1 MSLIENY
8 SRFIRAPLMACL
20 LVVLLPGAGNAAS
33 TDIAG
38 EPLITMPDV
47 KAKPNLM
54 FILDSSGSMDDETMP
69 DQQGT
74 DSGRY
79 GFSAAQCNGLAYNP
93 NTVYLPPVDSTGTAY
108 SNATFSAAW
117 DNGFDQS
124 GNTTNLATTGS
135 RVAQVGT
142 SSAVTVAIGSK
153 TFTIN
158 SSDVNLTNGTFS
170 VGQALVLTGSSGR
183 SMSGTVT
190 AWTRISNSSGTLT
203 VNVGATTGSG
213 STSTWSIYRG
223 ARYYSYTGSQ
233 PARSWSFNSSGSVI
247 QNTFYNECRSDIGS
261 TPGSNVFT
269 PVYVTAASSDA
280 TNYANWYSY
289 YRKRMLLMQT
299 AVGRAF
305 SGLDSSYRIGF
316 TTIRDTGITDGTNNF
331 RDIKTF
337 DTTQKARFYSSLYS
351 ETPDDYTPLRASLAK
366 VGRYYAKK
374 ISGQTYDPVEYA
386 CQRNYTI
393 LSTDGY
399 WNNNIED
406 NGYVPKDLAGNAVG
420 NQDWDE
426 VRPMYDGATT
436 ITTQSRNT
444 YLVVRGT
451 GGRNTTGNGCK
462 WYPAGGSGRNAYP
475 ALYQYKVT
483 TSAQTCTSNC
493 GIGSNWS
500 TNSSSDSCVLGTA
513 VVVNG
518 QTASQLENQTVSG
531 PVTSTTT
538 TSGGSSDSLADVAE
552 YYYKTDLRDTSRNNC
567 TSSTSGSSQNVC
579 SNIVPT
585 SGRDTAT
592 HQHMTTFT
600 IGLGVSGTLAYDK
613 NYLTQASGAYV
624 DISNGP
630 TNWPVVPAGNYDNN
644 SDARKIDDMWHAA
657 VNGRG
662 QYYSALN
669 AAELKDAITG
679 VINQIQAETG
689 AASAAVTNRLELVS
703 GGGNYAY
710 QASYTTAN
718 WVGDLQ
724 AYTVNSSTG
733 ELGVTPA
740 WSAQALLDSA
750 TPSARNIY
758 FSNSGTLAAF
768 TYANLGSASGLV
780 DTLCSKS
787 VVASQCSGLTPAQ
800 LTLANTG
807 SNLVAFLRGDR
818 SYEATNSTNP
828 LYRTR
833 QHILGDIINSSPVYV
848 GAPLFS
854 YTDTGYADFKTTQA
868 SRTPV
873 VYVGAND
880 GMLHAFNAAT
890 GSELWAFIPTAVLP
904 NLYKLADSSY
914 ASRHTYFVDGAPV
927 VGDVYDSATSSW
939 KTILIGGLNAGGK
952 AYYAL
957 DITNPTSPVL
967 LWEFSDNNLGL
978 TYGNPMIVKRNN
990 GTWVV
995 VFASGYN
1002 NTAGDGQGHLYVL
1015 NAITGAKQKTIS
1027 GTTDLD
1033 VATATGVGSSTDPSG
1048 LAKINAWIADAT
1060 DNKAL
1065 RFYGG
1070 DLKGNLWRFDID
1082 DLVAPN
1088 HSALRLAQFQTS
1100 AGDPQAITIQPRL
1113 KQVSG
1118 QTVVIVGTGQ
1128 YLGTTDIADIKTQ
1141 GVAAIKDPLTNA
1153 GWGVVRNNSAVK
1165 VSTVTLTDP
1174 DPTNPTATNLD
1185 DDAVITAS
1193 NPVVSWSTEGGWRF
1207 DLPISKERVVAPI
1220 AIAGN
1225 KMLFGSAIPSGDACT
1240 TGGAS
1245 RFYVCDIPTGGC
1257 TGELFSDSSL
1267 IVGMTVLTTDS
1278 GSQVVLIRDSTGR
1291 TIIKPL
1297 NPGGSGGPGTAHRTS
1312 WRELVD

>member
-1 MSLIENY
+1 V
-8 SRFIRAPLMACL
+8 AGL
-20 LVVLLPGAGNAAS
+20 LVALLPGISSAAS

-79 GFSAAQCNGLAYNP
+79 GYAAAQCNGLAYNP
-93 NTVYLPPVDSTGTAY
+93 NTVYLPPLDSTGTAF

-117 DNGFDQS
+117 DNGFNQA
-124 GNTTNLATTGS
+124 GGTTNLATTGS
-135 RVAQVGT
+135 RVAQVVTT
-142 SSAVTVAIGSK
+142 SSVTVATGSR

-158 SSDVNLTNGTFS
+158 SSDVSLTSGMFS
-170 VGQALVLTGSSGR
+170 VGQAIVLVSEYNPDR

-190 AWTRISNSSGTLT
+190 AWSRTSNSAGTLT
-203 VNVGATTGSG
+203 VNVQVITGSG
-213 STSTWSIYRG
+213 SNQTWNISLG
-223 ARYYSYTGSQ
+223 ARYFSYTGSQ

-247 QNTFYNECRSDIGS
+247 QNTFYDECRSSIGS

-269 PVYVTAASSDA
+269 PVYVTALSADA

-289 YRKRMLLMQT
+289 YRKRILLMQT
-299 AVGRAF
+299 SVGRAF

-337 DTTQKARFYSSLYS
+337 DATQKGNFYSSLYS
-351 ETPDDYTPLRASLAK
+351 ETPNDYTPLRASLAK

-374 ISGQTYDPVEYA
+374 ISGQTYDPIEYA
-386 CQRNYTI
+386 CQRNYAI

-399 WNNNIED
+399 WNDNIEN

-436 ITTQSRNT
+436 TTTLTRTRYRVDTQNCSNPTRYRVRTNT
-444 YLVVRGT
+444 QTSVD
-451 GGRNTTGNGCK
+451 NG
-462 WYPAGGSGRNAYP
+462 A
-475 ALYQYKVT
+475 
-483 TSAQTCTSNC
+483 
-493 GIGSNWS
+493 NWS
-500 TNSSSDSCVLGTA
+500 NGNSSSQCVSGTT
-513 VVVNG
+513 VVYDG
-518 QTASQLENQTVSG
+518 QTASQLNTQTVYSAS
-531 PVTSTTT
+531 TSTTT
-538 TSGGSSDSLADVAE
+538 PSGGSSDSLADVAE
-552 YYYKTDLRDTSRNNC
+552 YYYKTDLRDTSLNNC

-579 SNIVPT
+579 ANIVPT

-592 HQHMTTFT
+592 SQHMTTFT

-613 NYLTQASGAYV
+613 NYLTQTSGAYK
-624 DISNGP
+624 DISDGP
-630 TNWPVVPAGNYDNN
+630 ANWPVVPTGNYGNT
-644 SDARKIDDMWHAA
+644 SDARKIDDTWHAA

-679 VINQIQAETG
+679 VINQIQAENG
-689 AASAAVTNRLELVS
+689 AASAAVTNRLELIS
-703 GGGNYAY
+703 GSGNYAY

-718 WVGDLQ
+718 WVGDVQ
-724 AYTVNSSTG
+724 AYSVNSSTG
-733 ELGVTPA
+733 ALAVTPT
-740 WSAQALLDSA
+740 WSAQTLLDGA

-758 FSNSGTLAAF
+758 FSNGGTLAAF
-768 TYANLGSASGLV
+768 TYANLQSAGYSGLF

-787 VVASQCSGLTPAQ
+787 VVASQCSGFTSAQ
-800 LTLANTG
+800 LTLANDG
-807 SNLVAFLRGDR
+807 SNLVAFLRGER
-818 SYEATNSTNP
+818 GYESTNSANP

-854 YTDTGYADFKTTQA
+854 YTDTGYAAFKTAQA
-868 SRTPV
+868 TRTAV
-873 VYVGAND
+873 VYAGSND
-880 GMLHAFNAAT
+880 GMLHAFNATT

-914 ASRHTYFVDGAPV
+914 ATRHTYFVDGAPV

-939 KTILIGGLNAGGK
+939 KTILVGGLNSGGN

-967 LWEFSDNNLGL
+967 LWQFTDSNLGL
-978 TYGNPMIVKRNN
+978 TFGNPMIVKRNN

-995 VFASGYN
+995 AFASGYN
-1002 NTAGDGQGHLYVL
+1002 NTAGDGQGHLYVV
-1015 NAITGAKQKTIS
+1015 NAITGAKEKRVS
-1027 GTTDLD
+1027 GSTNADNLD
-1033 VATATGVGSSTDPSG
+1033 VLTATGVGESSDPSG

-1060 DNKAL
+1060 DNTAL

-1113 KQVSG
+1113 KLVSG
-1118 QTVVIVGTGQ
+1118 QVAVIVGTGQ
-1128 YLGTTDIADIKTQ
+1128 YLGTTDIADTKTQ
-1141 GVAAIKDPLTNA
+1141 GVAVIRDPLTNST
-1153 GWGVVRNNSAVK
+1153 WGVVRNNSAVK

-1174 DPTNPTATNLD
+1174 NTTTPTATTLD

-1193 NPVVSWSTEGGWRF
+1193 SPLVTWSTDGGWRF
-1207 DLPISKERVVAPI
+1207 DLPISKERVVTPI
-1220 AIAGN
+1220 AVAGN
-1225 KMLFGSAIPSGDACT
+1225 KMLFASAIPSGDACT

-1245 RFYVCDIPTGGC
+1245 RYYVCDIPTGSC
-1257 TGELFSDSSL
+1257 TGELYSDSAL
-1267 IVGMTVLTTDS
+1267 IVGMTVLVTDT
-1278 GSQVVLIRDSTGR
+1278 GDQIVLLRDSTGK
-1291 TIIKPL
+1291 TVPEQI
-1297 NPGGSGGPGTAHRTS
+1297 NTGGSGGIGAAHRTS

>member
-8 SRFIRAPLMACL
+8 SRFIRAPFVACL
-20 LVVLLPGAGNAAS
+20 LVALLPGAGSAAS

-54 FILDSSGSMDDETMP
+54 FILDSSGSMNDQSMP
-69 DQQGT
+69 DQQG
-74 DSGRY
+74 DDAGRY
-79 GFSAAQCNGLAYNP
+79 GFSAAQCNGLAYDP
-93 NTVYLPPVDSTGTAY
+93 NTVYLPPVDATGTPY
-108 SNATFSAAW
+108 SNATFNAAW
-117 DNGFDQS
+117 DNGFNPS
-124 GNTTNLATTGS
+124 GDTTNLATTGS

-142 SSAVTVAIGSK
+142 SSSVTVATGSK

-158 SSDVNLTNGTFS
+158 SSDVKLRSGTFS
-170 VGQALVLTGSSGR
+170 VGQAIVLTGSSGR

-190 AWTRISNSSGTLT
+190 TWTRASDSSGTLV

-213 STSTWSIYRG
+213 SASTWNIYRG
-223 ARYYSYTGSQ
+223 ARYFSYTGSQ
-233 PARSWSFNSSGSVI
+233 PARSWGFNSSGSVI
-247 QNTFYNECRSDIGS
+247 QNTFYNECRSDIGD

-269 PVYVTAASSDA
+269 PVYVTAASADA
-280 TNYANWYSY
+280 GNYANWYSY
-289 YRKRMLLMQT
+289 YRKRILLMQT

-316 TTIRDTGITDGTNNF
+316 TTIRDRGITDGTDNF
-331 RDIKTF
+331 RDVKTF
-337 DTTQKARFYSSLYS
+337 DATQKTNFYSSLYT
-351 ETPDDYTPLRASLAK
+351 ETPDSYTPLRASLSK

-374 ISGQTYDPVEYA
+374 VSGQTYDPVEYA

-399 WNNNIED
+399 WNNDTET
-406 NGYVPKDLAGNAVG
+406 NGYVPKGLDGNAVG

-426 VRPMYDGATT
+426 ERPMYDGATT
-436 ITTQSRNT
+436 ITTQRRIM
-444 YLVVRGT
+444 YVVVKGT
-451 GGRNTTGNGCK
+451 GRFNGNGCRT
-462 WYPAGGSGRNAYP
+462 SE
-475 ALYQYKVT
+475 YKVT
-483 TSAQTCTSNC
+483 ETNQTCTNNC
-493 GIGSNWS
+493 GVDSNWS
-500 TNSSSDSCVLGTA
+500 NGNSSSSCVSNTT
-513 VVVNG
+513 VVFNG
-518 QTASQLENQTVSG
+518 QTAEQLDNQTVYTAS
-531 PVTSTTT
+531 TSSTTH
-538 TSGGSSDSLADVAE
+538 SGGSSNHLADVAE
-552 YYYKTDLRDTSRNNC
+552 YYYKTDLRDASQNNC

-579 SNIVPT
+579 ANIVPT

-613 NYLTQASGAYV
+613 NYLTQTSGAYV
-624 DISNGP
+624 DLTSGAAD
-630 TNWPVVPAGNYDNN
+630 WPVVPTNN
-644 SDARKIDDMWHAA
+644 FDASSDARKIDDMWHAA

-679 VINQIQAETG
+679 VINQIQAENG

-703 GGGNYAY
+703 GSGNYAY

-724 AYTVNSSTG
+724 AYSVNSSTG
-733 ELGVTPA
+733 ELGTTPA
-740 WSAQALLDSA
+740 WSAQAQLDSA

-758 FSNSGTLAAF
+758 FNNSGTLASF
-768 TYANLGSASGLV
+768 TYANLQSAGSSGLV
-780 DTLCSKS
+780 DNLCSKS
-787 VVASQCSGLTPAQ
+787 VVASQCSGFTTAQ
-800 LTLANTG
+800 LNLANTG

-818 SYEATNSTNP
+818 GYEATNSTNP

-854 YTDTGYADFKTTQA
+854 YTDTGYAAFKTAQA
-868 SRTPV
+868 SRTAV
-873 VYVGAND
+873 VYAGSND
-880 GMLHAFNAAT
+880 GMLHAFKAT
-890 GSELWAFIPTAVLP
+890 NLPNDGVAQGSELWAFIPTAVLP

-914 ASRHTYFVDGAPV
+914 ATRHTYFVDGAPV

-939 KTILIGGLNAGGK
+939 KTILVGGLNAGGK

-967 LWEFSDNNLGL
+967 LWEFTDSNLGL
-978 TYGNPMIVKRNN
+978 TFGNPMIVKRNN

-1002 NTAGDGQGHLYVL
+1002 NTAGDGQGHLYVV
-1015 NAITGAKQKTIS
+1015 NAITGAKQKDIS

-1033 VATATGVGSSTDPSG
+1033 VATATGVGSSSDPSG

-1118 QTVVIVGTGQ
+1118 QIAVIVGTGQ
-1128 YLGTTDIADIKTQ
+1128 YLGTTDIADTKTQ
-1141 GVAAIKDPLTNA
+1141 GVAVIRDPLSNT
-1153 GWGVVRNNSAVK
+1153 GWGVVRDNPAVK

-1174 DPTNPTATNLD
+1174 NTTTPTATSLD
-1185 DDAVITAS
+1185 DNALITAS
-1193 NPVVSWSTEGGWRF
+1193 NPAVTWSTDGGWRF
-1207 DLPISKERVVAPI
+1207 DLPVSKERVVTPI

-1225 KMLFGSAIPSGDACT
+1225 KMLVGSAIPSGDACT

-1245 RFYVCDIPTGGC
+1245 RYYECDIPTGSC

-1267 IVGMTVLTTDS
+1267 IVGMTVLTTDT
-1278 GSQVVLIRDSTGR
+1278 GDQIVLIRDSTGK
-1291 TIIKPL
+1291 TTVEEI
-1297 NPGGSGGPGTAHRTS
+1297 NPGGSGGVGTAHRTS

>member
-1 MSLIENY
+1 MLQIKSHHSFVRASLVASI
-8 SRFIRAPLMACL
+8 MAAL
-20 LVVLLPGAGNAAS
+20 LLPGVSNAAS
-33 TDIAG
+33 TDISS

-54 FILDSSGSMDDETMP
+54 FILDSSGSMNDETMP

-74 DSGRY
+74 DSGLY

-93 NTVYLPPVDSTGTAY
+93 NTTYKPPVDSTGTPF

-117 DNGFDQS
+117 DSGFDQS
-124 GNTTNLATTGS
+124 GSTTNLATTGS
-135 RVAQVGT
+135 RIAQVGT
-142 SSAVTVAIGSK
+142 SSSVTVAMGSK
-153 TFTIN
+153 TFAIN
-158 SSDVNLTNGTFS
+158 SSDVTLQNGTFS
-170 VGQALVLTGSSGR
+170 VGQTIVLTGSSGR

-190 AWTRISNSSGTLT
+190 AWTRASNSSGTLT
-203 VNVGATTGSG
+203 VNVGATAGSG

-233 PARSWSFNSSGSVI
+233 PARSWSFDSGGSVI
-247 QNTFYNECRSDIGS
+247 QNTFYNECRSNIGS

-269 PVYVTAASSDA
+269 PVYVTAASNDA

-289 YRKRMLLMQT
+289 YRKRILLMQT

-331 RDIKTF
+331 RNIKTF
-337 DTTQKARFYSSLYS
+337 DTTQKANFYSSLYT
-351 ETPDDYTPLRASLAK
+351 ETPSDYTPLRASLSK

-399 WNNNIED
+399 WNDNIETG
-406 NGYVPKDLAGNAVG
+406 GYVPKDLAGNAVG
-420 NQDWDE
+420 NQDWNE
-426 VRPMYDGATT
+426 ARPMYDGATAVGLLN
-436 ITTQSRNT
+436 RDR
-444 YLVVRGT
+444 YVVVRGT
-451 GGRNTTGNGCK
+451 GTGRRGNGCATTT
-462 WYPAGGSGRNAYP
+462 Y
-475 ALYQYKVT
+475 LVT
-483 TSAQTCTSNC
+483 TTPQTSSNN
-493 GIGSNWS
+493 GTTW
-500 TNSSSDSCVLGTA
+500 TNGSSSSACVAGST
-513 VVVNG
+513 VVVNS
-518 QTASQLENQTVSG
+518 QTASQLNNQTVYSAT
-531 PVTSTTT
+531 TSNATY
-538 TSGGSSDSLADVAE
+538 SGGSSDSLADVAE
-552 YYYKTDLRDTSRNNC
+552 YYYKTDLRDASLNNC

-579 SNIVPT
+579 GNIVPT
-585 SGRDTAT
+585 SGRDTAE

-613 NYLTQASGAYV
+613 NYLNQVPSGSGAYRNLT
-624 DISNGP
+624 DGP
-630 TNWPVVPAGNYDNN
+630 TNWPIVPTGNYGNV

-669 AAELKDAITG
+669 AEELQTAITG
-679 VINQIQAETG
+679 VVNQIQAENG
-689 AASAAVTNRLELVS
+689 AASAAITNRLELVA

-710 QASYTTAN
+710 EASYTTAN
-718 WVGDLQ
+718 WIGDVQ
-724 AYTVNSSTG
+724 AFSVDSATG
-733 ELGVTPA
+733 ALGTTAV
-740 WSAQALLDSA
+740 WSAQALLDAA

-758 FSNSGTLAAF
+758 FSNGGTLAAF
-768 TYANLGSASGLV
+768 TNANLTTAGKSALFSN
-780 DTLCSKS
+780 LCSKS
-787 VVASQCSGLTPAQ
+787 VVASQCSGLTSAQ
-800 LTLANTG
+800 LTLANTDA
-807 SNLVAFLRGDR
+807 NLVGFLRGDR
-818 SYEATNSTNP
+818 GYETSNNVNP
-828 LYRTR
+828 LYRAR
-833 QHILGDIINSSPVYV
+833 QHVLGDIINSSPVYV

-854 YTDTGYADFKTTQA
+854 YTDTGYAAFKAGAAAT
-868 SRTPV
+868 RTAV

-890 GSELWAFIPTAVLP
+890 GSELWAFVPTAVLP

-939 KTILIGGLNAGGK
+939 KTILVGGLNAGGN

-957 DITNPTSPVL
+957 DITNPASPIL
-967 LWEFSDNNLGL
+967 LWEFTDNNLGQ
-978 TYGNPMIVKRNN
+978 TFGNPMIVKRDN

-1002 NTAGDGQGHLYVL
+1002 NTAGDGQGHLYVV
-1015 NAITGAKQKTIS
+1015 NAITGAKQKTVS
-1027 GTTDLD
+1027 GTTNLD

-1060 DNKAL
+1060 DNSAL

-1100 AGDPQAITIQPRL
+1100 AGDPEAITIQPRL
-1113 KQVSG
+1113 KLVSG
-1118 QTVVIVGTGQ
+1118 QAVVILGTGQ
-1128 YLGTTDIADIKTQ
+1128 YLGTTDIADTKMQ
-1141 GVAAIKDPLTNA
+1141 GVAVIRDPLTNA

-1165 VSTVTLTDP
+1165 VSTVTLVDP
-1174 DPTNPTATNLD
+1174 NANTLNATATLVD
-1185 DDAVITAS
+1185 DDAIITAS
-1193 NPVVSWSTEGGWRF
+1193 SPVVTWSTDGGWRF
-1207 DLPISKERVVAPI
+1207 DLPIEKERVVTPI

-1225 KMLFGSAIPSGDACT
+1225 TMLVASAIPNGDACT

-1245 RFYVCDIPTGGC
+1245 RLYICDIPTGGC
-1257 TGELFSDSSL
+1257 TGELYSESSL
-1267 IVGMTVLTTDS
+1267 IVGMTVLTTDT
-1278 GSQVVLIRDSTGR
+1278 GAQVVLIRDSTGR
-1291 TIIKPL
+1291 TITKPL
-1297 NPGGSGGPGTAHRTS
+1297 SPDVVPPSGTAHRTS

>member
-1 MSLIENY
+1 MSYIENS
-8 SRFIRAPLMACL
+8 SRFIRAPFLACL
-20 LVVLLPGAGNAAS
+20 LVALLPGVGSAAS
-33 TDIAG
+33 TDIAS

-69 DQQGT
+69 DQQG
-74 DSGRY
+74 DDAGRY

-93 NTVYLPPVDSTGTAY
+93 NTLYSPPKDSTGTEL

-117 DNGFDQS
+117 NSGFDQS
-124 GNTTNLATTGS
+124 GGTTNLATTGS
-135 RVAQVGT
+135 RVTQVVASPSVTVGT
-142 SSAVTVAIGSK
+142 GSK
-153 TFTIN
+153 TFTITD
-158 SSDVNLTNGTFS
+158 SSVDLTSGMFS
-170 VGQALVLTGSSGR
+170 VGETIVLVSEYNPDR
-183 SMSGTVT
+183 SMTGTVT
-190 AWTRISNSSGTLT
+190 AWSRTGNDNGTLT
-203 VNVGATTGSG
+203 VNVQVTTGSG
-213 STSTWSIYRG
+213 SNQTWNISRG
-223 ARYYSYTGSQ
+223 ARYFNYTGSQ

-247 QNTFYNECRSDIGS
+247 QNTFYNECRSDIGN
-261 TPGSNVFT
+261 TPGRNVFT
-269 PVYVTAASSDA
+269 PVYVTAASTDA

-305 SGLDSSYRIGF
+305 SDLDSGYRIGF
-316 TTIRDTGITDGTNNF
+316 TTIRDTGITDGDNNF

-337 DTTQKARFYSSLYS
+337 DTTQKANFYSSLYS
-351 ETPDDYTPLRASLAK
+351 ETPSNYTPLRASLSK

-399 WNNNIED
+399 WNDNIETG
-406 NGYVPKDLAGNAVG
+406 GYVPKDLAGNAVG

-426 VRPMYDGATT
+426 ARPMYDGTST
-436 ITTQSRNT
+436 ITTLGRTKYQVI
-444 YLVVRGT
+444 LGT
-451 GGRNTTGNGCK
+451 GTGRGGNGCATNRYRVTVTPQASTDNGTT
-462 WYPAGGSGRNAYP
+462 WTDGTPNA
-475 ALYQYKVT
+475 
-483 TSAQTCTSNC
+483 SCER
-493 GIGSNWS
+493 S
-500 TNSSSDSCVLGTA
+500 TY

-518 QTASQLENQTVSG
+518 KTAQQLNNQTDYSTT
-531 PVTSTTT
+531 TSTTT
-538 TSGGSSDSLADVAE
+538 TIGGSADSLADVAE
-552 YYYKTDLRDTSRNNC
+552 YYYKTDLRDTSLNNC

-579 SNIVPT
+579 GNIVPPALN
-585 SGRDTAT
+585 GRDTAT

-613 NYLTQASGAYV
+613 NYLNQVPNGSGAYR
-624 DISNGP
+624 DLTDGP
-630 TNWPVVPAGNYDNN
+630 TNWPVVPTANYGNT

-669 AAELKDAITG
+669 AEELKDAIAGITT
-679 VINQIQAETG
+679 QIQAENG
-689 AASAAVTNRLELVS
+689 AASAAITNRLELVS

-718 WVGDLQ
+718 WVGDLL

-733 ELGVTPA
+733 ELATTPA
-740 WSAQALLDSA
+740 WSAQVLLDSA

-758 FSNSGTLAAF
+758 FSNGGTLAPF
-768 TYANLGSASGLV
+768 TYTNLQSAGSSGLV

-787 VVASQCSGLTPAQ
+787 VVASQCSGYTTAQ
-800 LTLANTG
+800 LNLANTG

-818 SYEATNSTNP
+818 GYEATNSSNP

-854 YTDTGYADFKTTQA
+854 YTDTGYAAFKTGAAAT
-868 SRTPV
+868 RTAV

-914 ASRHTYFVDGAPV
+914 ATRHAYFVDGAPV

-939 KTILIGGLNAGGK
+939 KTILVGGLNAGGK

-967 LWEFSDNNLGL
+967 LWEFTDSNLGL
-978 TYGNPMIVKRNN
+978 TFGNPMIVKRTD

-1015 NAITGAKQKTIS
+1015 NAITGAKQKTVS

-1048 LAKINAWIADAT
+1048 LAKLNAWIADAT

-1065 RFYGG
+1065 RFYAG

-1088 HSALRLAQFQTS
+1088 HGALLLAQFQTS
-1100 AGDPQAITIQPRL
+1100 AGDPQAITTTPRL

-1118 QTVVIVGTGQ
+1118 QIAVIVGTGQ
-1128 YLGTTDIADIKTQ
+1128 YLGTTDIADTKTQ
-1141 GVAAIKDPLTNA
+1141 GVAVIRDPLTNS
-1153 GWGVVRNNSAVK
+1153 GWGVVRNNTAVK
-1165 VSTVTLTDP
+1165 VSTVTLADP
-1174 DPTNPTATNLD
+1174 NTTTPTATTLD

-1193 NPVVSWSTEGGWRF
+1193 NPVVVWSTDGGWRF
-1207 DLPISKERVVAPI
+1207 DLPVSKERVVTPI

-1225 KMLFGSAIPSGDACT
+1225 KMLVASAIPSGDACT

-1245 RFYVCDIPTGGC
+1245 RYYLCDIPTGSC
-1257 TGELFSDSSL
+1257 TGELFSDSAL
-1267 IVGMTVLTTDS
+1267 IVGMTVVTTDT
-1278 GSQVVLIRDSTGR
+1278 GAVVVLFRDSTGR
-1291 TIIKPL
+1291 TIVREI